1 LVIGTHALI
10 QKNID
15 FSKLGLV
22 IIDEQHRFGI
32 KQRKELL
39 SKHTELIPH
48 FLSMTATPIPR
59 TLALS
64 IYGDLDLS
72 ILDEMPK
79 NRKKIITKIVPKSK
93 EGPMFEFIRKEIK
106 SGRQVFVICPRIDEV
121 IEDEDGKPK
130 GKNLFS
136 FEQILNSEVKAVK
149 KEVETMKKF
158 FPEFNVEMLHGQMKP
173 KDKEIIMNKF
183 GRNEINLLVST
194 SVIEVGVDVPNATIM
209 LIMGTE

>member
-1 LVIGTHALI
+1 LI

-39 SKHTELIPH
+39 SKQNELIPH

-79 NRKKIITKIVPKSK
+79 NRKKIITKIVTKSK

-106 SGRQVFVICPRIDEV
+106 TGRQVFVICPRIDEPAK
-121 IEDEDGKPK
+121 DEEGDPT

-136 FEQILNSEVKAVK
+136 FEQMLNSEVKAVK
-149 KEVETMKKF
+149 KEVETMKKI

-183 GRNEINLLVST
+183 SRNEINLLVST
-194 SVIEVGVDVPNATIM
+194 SVIEVGVDIPNATIM

>member
-1 LVIGTHALI
+1 MGTHALI

-39 SKHTELIPH
+39 NKQVGLIPH

-79 NRKKIITKIVPKSK
+79 NRKKIITKIVPKTK

-106 SGRQVFVICPRIDEV
+106 TGRQVFVICPRIE
-121 IEDEDGKPK
+121 ETNNNETEDGKPK

-136 FEQILNSEVKAVK
+136 FEQMLNYEVKAVK
-149 KEVETMKKF
+149 KEVETMKKV
-158 FPEFNVEMLHGQMKP
+158 FPEFKIDMLHGKLKP
-173 KDKEIIMNKF
+173 KEKEIIMNKF
-183 GRNEINLLVST
+183 NKNEINLLVST

>member
-1 LVIGTHALI
+1 LI

-39 SKHTELIPH
+39 SKKTELIPH

-79 NRKKIITKIVPKSK
+79 NRKKIITKIVSKSK

-106 SGRQVFVICPRIDEV
+106 TGRQVFVICPRIDEPAK
-121 IEDEDGKPK
+121 DEEGNPT

-136 FEQILNSEVKAVK
+136 FEQMLNSEVKAVK
-149 KEVETMKKF
+149 KEVQTMKEI

-173 KDKEIIMNKF
+173 KEKELIMNKF
-183 GRNEINLLVST
+183 SKNEINLLVST
-194 SVIEVGVDVPNATIM
+194 SVIEVGVDIPNATIM